1 MSRQHSQQTYVH
13 LKPVVTSSCR
23 SYLELSADILRH
35 YFDRR
40 LPDDFEV
47 PGAEDLHGQDAVR
60 LVNSEAPTKRL

>member
-1 MSRQHSQQTYVH
+1 MD
-13 LKPVVTSSCR
+13 

-40 LPDDFEV
+40 LPNDFEV

-60 LVNSEAPTKRL
+60 LVNPEAPTKRL